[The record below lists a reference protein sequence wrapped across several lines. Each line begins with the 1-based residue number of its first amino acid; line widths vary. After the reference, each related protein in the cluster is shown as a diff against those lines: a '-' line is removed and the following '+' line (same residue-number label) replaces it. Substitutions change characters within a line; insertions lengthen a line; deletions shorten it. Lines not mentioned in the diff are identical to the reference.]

1 MKTHDLDA
9 RLKRISERM
18 ETFPVEGTTKI
29 DPNCL
34 TDRELR
40 LIQKVDEI
48 QEKYAPNLPPV
59 DVMFENWKLFSKV
72 AQIIIERTYDLFVTV
87 MSKAFYGDEIEE
99 HYFKVHFFNFMKDW
113 IECMENV
120 QKWTLEERDEWKR
133 DMKETGLINS
143 IPRIRNWTEE
153 EKRKMA
159 T

>member
-1 MKTHDLDA
+1 MKTHELDA
-9 RLKRISERM
+9 RLKRISGRM

-34 TDRELR
+34 TERER
-40 LIQKVDEI
+40 MVIQKVGEI
-48 QEKYAPNLPPV
+48 NEKYAPNLPPV
-59 DVMFENWKLFSKV
+59 DVMFENWELFSKV
-72 AQIIIERTYDLFVTV
+72 AQIMIERTYDLFVTV

-99 HYFKVHFFNFMKDW
+99 HFFRVHFFNFMKDW

-133 DMKETGLINS
+133 NMKETGLINS
-143 IPRIRNWTEE
+143 VPRIRNWTEE